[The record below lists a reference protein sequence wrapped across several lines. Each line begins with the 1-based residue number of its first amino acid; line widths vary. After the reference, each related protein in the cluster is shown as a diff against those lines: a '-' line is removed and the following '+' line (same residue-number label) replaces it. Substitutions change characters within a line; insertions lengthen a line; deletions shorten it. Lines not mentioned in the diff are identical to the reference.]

1 MGRPSKHKEAVNK
14 YFKKSLTKKGKS
26 EYFECTFC
34 LQLFAYNAWRMAKH
48 LITCTKTTALFNN
61 SDLPIIKKLFSK
73 NTNNEKTTFEHQTD
87 YEMNDQSIID
97 NEDLINQNAS
107 CSTKS
112 NSYNIIVTNTNMTQ
126 TSSLKT
132 LKLDRFIDR
141 IINDKE
147 QVTTKMNYLTYE
159 YKYLPIS
166 KMLFVSFY
174 IFK

>member
-1 MGRPSKHKEAVNK
+1 
-14 YFKKSLTKKGKS
+14 
-26 EYFECTFC
+26 
-34 LQLFAYNAWRMAKH
+34 
-48 LITCTKTTALFNN
+48 
-61 SDLPIIKKLFSK
+61 
-73 NTNNEKTTFEHQTD
+73 
-87 YEMNDQSIID
+87 MNDQSIID

-112 NSYNIIVTNTNMTQ
+112 NSNNIIVTNTNMTQ
-126 TSSLKT
+126 SSSLKT

-159 YKYLPIS
+159 YKLKYLPIS